1 MVRWIVGV
9 ILVVMVMVGGVR
21 AESLRFD
28 EGWRVLGGDV
38 GGAEAVVFDDGKW
51 EGVELPHDWSVAG
64 TIEKGNAMTAQG
76 GFFPAGV
83 GWYRKRFVAPGE
95 WAGKRVS
102 VRFEGVYMLSD
113 VWVNGEKVGEHAYGY
128 APFSV
133 DVTGKLKVG
142 AENVIAVRVD
152 NSKQVNS
159 RWYSGSGIEGHVWV
173 EVTGTVRVARD
184 GVQIWT
190 EAAGSGA
197 ATVKIRIT
205 SERGSGDENRF
216 IEYATDVFALDGN
229 GKRSAEAVASFG
241 PIGADFPVMNGVR
254 QLSSTVETLAT
265 LRDAKWWTPE
275 TPNLYVAVTTAS
287 VKGAVIDR
295 RETVFG
301 VRTIG
306 VSAEK
311 GFLLNGERVVLYG
324 GCFHHDNGA
333 LGAAAFDRAEERK
346 VEILK
351 GAGFNA
357 VRTSHNMPPAA
368 FLNACDRLG
377 VMVLEEAFDC
387 WEMGKNK
394 EDYHKY
400 FAENWKGDVDAM
412 VMRDRNHPSVVMW
425 SVGNEIADF
434 GSAQGLSDGA
444 KLIGRVKELD
454 GTRPVTAAVN
464 WWPRIGGKDHDW
476 TWEGADQLMGQLDV
490 VGYNY
495 QIGRYAGD
503 HARVPSR
510 VMASTESYPRD
521 MFACWAACE
530 EKPYVVGDFVWT
542 AMDYLGE
549 SGLGRVYAAGE
560 KEIFQGKDEQFPV
573 HGANCGDIDVT
584 GWRKPVSHARNITW
598 GRGEMLYTSVVEP
611 RGDGKKW
618 EASRWGTVPS
628 WESWTWPGMEGKTM
642 TVEVYSRCERVQLF
656 LNEKLV
662 GEKGTGLAEQF
673 HATFEV
679 PYEAGSLRTV
689 GIVDGHAVASGELRT
704 AGAVA
709 GIRLV
714 ADREAIAADGE
725 DLSFIAVE
733 SVDKDGNFQPNGNAE
748 VVFSVTGE
756 GRIVGVAS
764 GDLSGTEGYGGNRVK
779 LFHGRGQVIVRS
791 GHAAG
796 KIEVKGRAEGL
807 SEGRAEVEVR

>member
-1 MVRWIVGV
+1 MR
-9 ILVVMVMVGGVR
+9 GGGFCGEV
-21 AESLRFD
+21 S
-28 EGWRVLGGDV
+28 
-38 GGAEAVVFDDGKW
+38 GAEGSGVDDGKW
-51 EGVELPHDWSVAG
+51 EGVELPHDWSIAG
-64 TIEKGNAMTAQG
+64 GIQKGNVMGGQG
-76 GFFPAGV
+76 GFFAAGV
-83 GWYRKRFVAPGE
+83 GWYRKKFVAPGE
-95 WAGKRVS
+95 WAGKRVG
-102 VRFEGVYMLSD
+102 VRFDRVYMLSE
-113 VWVNGEKVGEHAYGY
+113 VWVNGEKVWEHAYGY
-128 APFSV
+128 TPFVV

-142 AENVIAVRVD
+142 GENVIAVRVD

-173 EVTGTVRVARD
+173 EVREPVHIAAD
-184 GVQIWT
+184 GVRIWT
-190 EAAGSGA
+190 EAAGNGA
-197 ATVKIRIT
+197 ATVRMQIT
-205 SERGSGDENRF
+205 SERGSADENRF
-216 IEYATDVFALDGN
+216 VDYATEVFALDGKGN
-229 GKRSAEAVASFG
+229 RSGEAVATFG
-241 PIGADFPVMNGVR
+241 PIGADFPVQDGVG
-254 QLSSTVETLAT
+254 QLRSTVETFTT
-265 LRDAKWWTPE
+265 LRGAKWWTPE
-275 TPNLYVAVTTAS
+275 SPNLYVAVTTAS
-287 VKGAVIDR
+287 VNGAVVDR

-333 LGAAAFDRAEERK
+333 LGAAAFDRAEQRK

-351 GAGFNA
+351 AAGFNA
-357 VRTSHNMPPAA
+357 VRTSHNPPSPA

-377 VMVLEEAFDC
+377 VMVVEEAFDC

-400 FAENWKGDVDAM
+400 FAEDWKGDVDAM

-425 SVGNEIADF
+425 SIGNEIPDF
-434 GSAQGLSDGA
+434 GSAQGLSDGS
-444 KLIGRVKELD
+444 KLIGREKELD

-464 WWPRIGGKDHDW
+464 WWPHIGGKDHDW
-476 TWEGADQLMGQLDV
+476 TWEGADGLMGKLDV

-495 QIGRYAGD
+495 QIERYGKD
-503 HARVPSR
+503 HERVPSR

-549 SGLGRVYAAGE
+549 SGIGRVYAEGE
-560 KEIFQGKDEQFPV
+560 KMISQGKDQQFPV

-598 GRGEMLYTSVVEP
+598 GRGEILYTSVVEP
-611 RGDGKKW
+611 RGDGRKW

-628 WESWTWPGMEGKTM
+628 WESWTWPGMEGEKM
-642 TVEVYSRCERVQLF
+642 TVAVYSRCERVQLF
-656 LNEKLV
+656 LNGKLV
-662 GEKGTGLAEQF
+662 GEKGTGVAEQF

-689 GIVDGHAVASGELRT
+689 GIVDRHAVASGELRT

-709 GIRLV
+709 GIRLT
-714 ADREAIAADGE
+714 ADREVIAADGE
-725 DLSFIAVE
+725 DLAFVTVE
-733 SVDKDGNFQPNGNAE
+733 SVDTDGNFQPNGDAE
-748 VVFSVTGE
+748 VVFGGTRERGE
-756 GRIVGVAS
+756 LWGWRVGICRGRRGMRGI
-764 GDLSGTEGYGGNRVK
+764 GGGCFMGGWR
-779 LFHGRGQVIVRS
+779 
-791 GHAAG
+791 
-796 KIEVKGRAEGL
+796 
-807 SEGRAEVEVR
+807 